1 MRRIILLLLLFVAV
15 LEALPQSELNAPFNI
30 SVKCNKADENEQK
43 TVEVTI
49 RNLSL
54 NTYFISENSTPIWTQ
69 GDSLMLFELN
79 YSVRFGRYLDTYDF
93 TLDFSTLKPFGKLT
107 FTKIISTQTTSYV
120 MVDFDFVSKKVI
132 KKANLGEVSNGK
144 YRIQLYEF
152 VPNCSFGHPLMR
164 HIRYK
169 VLTEPIE

>member
-1 MRRIILLLLLFVAV
+1 MRRIILLLLFVVA
-15 LEALPQSELNAPFNI
+15 LEAFPQSELNAPFNI
-30 SVKCNKADENEQK
+30 SVKYNKADENEPK

-54 NTYFISENSTPIWTQ
+54 NTYFISGNTTSIWTQ
-69 GDSLMLFELN
+69 GDSLILFELN
-79 YSVRFGRYLDTYDF
+79 YSVTYGRYLDTYDF
-93 TLDFSTLKPFGKLT
+93 TLDFSILKPFGKLT
-107 FTKIISTQTTSYV
+107 FTKTVSTQTTSYV
-120 MVDFDFVSKKVI
+120 MVDFDFVSKKII

-144 YRIQLYEF
+144 YLIQLYEF
-152 VPNCSFGHPLMR
+152 VPNCAFGHPLMR